1 MVENG
6 KKAKYTLSYYD
17 NTLNNQSN
25 VVGYSVESQ
34 TLGMTLINMVKQN
47 WLELKGEVWH
57 KKIDLTLMNILKGHL
72 YYTVGEYD

>member
-34 TLGMTLINMVKQN
+34 TLEMTLIKMVKQN
-47 WLELKGEVWH
+47 WLELKWEV
-57 KKIDLTLMNILKGHL
+57 
-72 YYTVGEYD
+72 